1 MPSKFE
7 AVRIFFAR
15 ILFPI
20 KRIPSP
26 YIEHSAVYFRPT
38 IVKDVTMQSSKCV
51 IIDNII
57 IIKNVFI
64 TFQTAKGLKSL
75 KSTPSLLF
83 IDGSSQI
90 FYHYRANEHITKF
103 LANTLLLH

>member
-1 MPSKFE
+1 
-7 AVRIFFAR
+7 
-15 ILFPI
+15 
-20 KRIPSP
+20 
-26 YIEHSAVYFRPT
+26 
-38 IVKDVTMQSSKCV
+38 MQSSKCV

-75 KSTPSLLF
+75 KGTPSLLF
-83 IDGSSQI
+83 VDGSSQI
-90 FYHYRANEHITKF
+90 FYHYRTNEHITKF

>member
-1 MPSKFE
+1 
-7 AVRIFFAR
+7 
-15 ILFPI
+15 
-20 KRIPSP
+20 
-26 YIEHSAVYFRPT
+26 
-38 IVKDVTMQSSKCV
+38 MQSSKCV

-90 FYHYRANEHITKF
+90 FTTIGQTSISPNF
-103 LANTLLLH
+103 